1 MQLVCW
7 PLRYDRMWAVHK
19 LRNYANYARGNQM
32 STILHK
38 LIMYLVNLSMEG
50 LEGLKIIKIMS
61 TSFKNGPMVGNTY
74 DSFLHFLLYKVL
86 PSLLWTYYLRAEQSK
101 LEQDYSRSYL
111 YKMIVLLYVFWFQTT
126 VDQTLKILDS
136 VYSVG

>member
-32 STILHK
+32 STITHK
-38 LIMYLVNLSMEG
+38 LIMYLVHLSMEG
-50 LEGLKIIKIMS
+50 LEGLKIFKIMS

>member
-1 MQLVCW
+1 
-7 PLRYDRMWAVHK
+7 
-19 LRNYANYARGNQM
+19 M
-32 STILHK
+32 STIIHK
-38 LIMYLVNLSMEG
+38 LIMYFVNLSM
-50 LEGLKIIKIMS
+50 EGLKIIKIMS

-126 VDQTLKILDS
+126 VDQTLKLSLIHI
-136 VYSVG
+136 